1 MLFEKPTIQELAL
14 YLEENESKEEQTFE
28 PIRQASYQQHYPV
41 SPAQRRMYILN
52 QLGQA
57 NTSYNVPAVL
67 LLEGEVDKD
76 RLENAIQQLINRHE
90 ILRTSFDM
98 IDGEV
103 VQTVHKN
110 ISFQLEA
117 AKGREEDA
125 EEIIKAFVQPFELNR
140 APLVRSKLVQ
150 LEEKRHLLL
159 IDMHHIITDGS
170 STGILIGDLAKIYQG
185 ADLELPQIHYKDYAV
200 WHKEQT
206 NYQKDEEYWLDVFK
220 GELPILD
227 LPADFE
233 RPAERSFAGERVMFG
248 LDKQIT
254 AQIKSLMAE
263 TDTTMYM
270 FLLAAFNVLLS
281 KYASQDDIIVARRQL
296 AEHILICKVCRVCLS
311 TRWHSERHQREIK
324 PSRNSLKRSKQPA
337 FKHSSTRAIRLRS

>member
-1 MLFEKPTIQELAL
+1 
-14 YLEENESKEEQTFE
+14 E
-28 PIRQASYQQHYPV
+28 PIRQAPYQQHYPV

-67 LLEGEVDKD
+67 LLEGEVDQD
-76 RLENAIQQLINRHE
+76 RLENAMQQLINRHE

-125 EEIIKAFVQPFELNR
+125 EEMIRAFVQPFELNR

-150 LEEKRHLLL
+150 LEENRHLLL

-170 STGILIGDLAKIYQG
+170 STGILIGDLAKMSQG
-185 ADLELPQIHYKDYAV
+185 ADLELPQIHYK
-200 WHKEQT
+200 
-206 NYQKDEEYWLDVFK
+206 
-220 GELPILD
+220 
-227 LPADFE
+227 
-233 RPAERSFAGERVMFG
+233 
-248 LDKQIT
+248 
-254 AQIKSLMAE
+254 
-263 TDTTMYM
+263 
-270 FLLAAFNVLLS
+270 
-281 KYASQDDIIVARRQL
+281 
-296 AEHILICKVCRVCLS
+296 
-311 TRWHSERHQREIK
+311 
-324 PSRNSLKRSKQPA
+324 
-337 FKHSSTRAIRLRS
+337 